1 MGYGICFMFGA
12 CCDRSITNVVMC
24 IEEWEKGVKN
34 IIDGIR
40 PKLTPVFGNQNCTII
55 AYNN

>member
-1 MGYGICFMFGA
+1 MGFVLCLVH
-12 CCDRSITNVVMC
+12 VVIGLLIMS

-34 IIDGIR
+34 IIDGIS
-40 PKLTPVFGNQNCTII
+40 PKLTPVLGNQNCTII